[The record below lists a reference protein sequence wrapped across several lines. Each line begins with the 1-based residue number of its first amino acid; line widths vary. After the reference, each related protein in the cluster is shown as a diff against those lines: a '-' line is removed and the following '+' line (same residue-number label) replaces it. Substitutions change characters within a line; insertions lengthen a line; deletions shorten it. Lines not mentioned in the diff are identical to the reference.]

1 MEFLATKFYI
11 PRLRPGAVP
20 RPRLLQR
27 LDEGVHHGR
36 PLTLVSAPAGY
47 GKTTLIAAWLQQTGR
62 REPPVSP
69 SRIAWLSLEED
80 DDEPARF
87 FCYLGAALENSGA
100 DLGTV
105 GQSLQGVSPLP
116 PPDALITNL
125 LNQISQDRDGPPL
138 LLVLDDYHKIDATP
152 IHEALQFMVEHASPH
167 LHLVLITRE
176 DPPLTLARW
185 RVRDQMTEIR
195 AGDLRFTEDEA
206 TAFLNQ
212 TMHLELTAE
221 NIAALEVRTEGWIA
235 GLQLAAVALRSPPAG
250 RTERDAAGFIA
261 AFSGSHHY
269 VIDYLLQEVLRRQD
283 EQVRTFLQQTCI
295 LERFNPSLCN
305 AVTGRDDSRAI
316 LSRLERENLFLIAL
330 DPEHHWYRYHHL
342 LADSLRSRIDASL
355 EAELHRRASR
365 WYEAHAFPAEA
376 VRHALATEDLALA
389 ADVMERVI
397 QTATAWSRGEVAR
410 LTSWLDALP
419 DLLLRARPALSLHAS
434 RALYLAGK
442 MNRAQQ
448 LLGQAE
454 QALRNGPRDAAER
467 RGLLALASVYQA
479 AIAAMHGERLSEA
492 IAATGRILA
501 EAPTVDLHTAAR
513 AADTLG
519 LAHQL
524 RGELHEAERA
534 YLRAARHAES
544 AGVRYLALNARC
556 EAAMVQIEQGQLAL
570 ATQTCREAL
579 ELAADEEIAPAGLA
593 WAILG
598 EIARERNEL
607 EKAERYLSTGIE
619 LSRQGGITDD
629 LRYSFLFLAR
639 LKQAQGDPQAAL
651 ENWRQADLLLQA
663 YNIPRLAALAAAE
676 RARLNLAQGNIAQAG
691 HWAHEVRQARASQ
704 SSAYLH
710 EQEDLILARFF
721 QADGRPDAAL
731 DLLRPI
737 LAAARPA
744 GRNRSLIQALILQAL
759 ALEQQ
764 QPAAAVAALREALAL
779 ATPQGFMRLFN
790 DEGQPIAGLLP
801 RVHSSAPVCVGRI
814 LSNLKTDPH
823 TDVVGTI
830 AARRRFT
837 APPAHIEP
845 LSERE
850 QEVLELLVGGLTN
863 GEIAEELVITVGT
876 TKWHVHNIYQK
887 LDVSSRAEAI
897 ARAYAWQLLNA

>member
-27 LDEGVHHGR
+27 LDEGVRHRR

-47 GKTTLIAAWLQQTGR
+47 GKTTLIAAWLQHTDR

-69 SRIAWLSLEED
+69 SRIGWLSLEED

-87 FCYLGAALENSGA
+87 FSYLGAALENSGA

-105 GQSLQGVSPLP
+105 GQSLHAASPMP
-116 PPDALITNL
+116 PLETLITNV

-152 IHEALQFMVEHASPH
+152 IHEALQFLVEHASPH

-185 RVRDQMTEIR
+185 RVGDQMTEIR

-221 NIAALEVRTEGWIA
+221 NVAALEERTEGWIA
-235 GLQLAAVALRSPPAG
+235 GLQLAAVALRSPAG
-250 RTERDAAGFIA
+250 RRESDAASFIA

-269 VIDYLLQEVLRRQD
+269 VIDYLLGEVLRQQD
-283 EQVRTFLQQTCI
+283 EEVRTFLEQTSI
-295 LERFNPSLCN
+295 LERLSPSLCS
-305 AVTGRDDSRAI
+305 AVTGRDDSREI

-330 DPEHHWYRYHHL
+330 DPEHQWYRYHHL
-342 LADSLRSRIDASL
+342 LADSLRTRIDASL

-389 ADVMERVI
+389 ADVIERVI
-397 QTATAWSRGEVAR
+397 QTATAWSQGEVAR
-410 LTSWLDALP
+410 LTGWLHALP
-419 DLLLRARPALSLHAS
+419 DPLLRARPALSLHAS

-442 MNRAQQ
+442 MSRAQQ

-454 QALRNGPRDAAER
+454 QALRNGPSDAAER
-467 RGLLALASVYQA
+467 KSLLALASVYQA

-492 IAATGRILA
+492 IAATNRILA
-501 EAPTVDLHTAAR
+501 EAPIVDLHTAAR

-524 RGELHEAERA
+524 RGELREAERA
-534 YLRAARHAES
+534 YLQAARLAES

-556 EAAMVQIEQGQLAL
+556 EAAMVQIDQGQLTL

-607 EKAERYLSTGIE
+607 EKAEHYLSTGIE

-663 YNIPRLAALAAAE
+663 YNIPRLAALSAAE

-691 HWAHEVRQARASQ
+691 HWAHDVQQARVSQ

-710 EQEDLILARFF
+710 EPEELILARFF
-721 QADGRPDAAL
+721 QADGQPDAAL
-731 DLLRPI
+731 DLVRPI

-764 QPAAAVAALREALAL
+764 QQPQAADTALREALAL
-779 ATPQGFMRLFN
+779 ATPQGFMRLFI
-790 DEGQPIAGLLP
+790 DEGPPIAGLLP
-801 RVHSSAPVCVGRI
+801 RVRSLAPVFVERL
-814 LSNLKTDPH
+814 LSHLNTDLD
-823 TDVVGTI
+823 TEVEGTT
-830 AARRRFT
+830 AARREFT

-845 LSERE
+845 LSNRE
-850 QEVLELLVGGLTN
+850 QEVLELLVSGLTN
-863 GEIAEELVITVGT
+863 REIAEKLVITVGT

-897 ARAYAWQLLNA
+897 ARAYEWQLLNA

>member
-1 MEFLATKFYI
+1 MERLATKFYM

-47 GKTTLIAAWLQQTGR
+47 GKTTLIAAWLQQDGHW
-62 REPPVSP
+62 EPPVPP
-69 SRIAWLSLEED
+69 SYIAWLSLEED

-87 FCYLGAALENSGA
+87 FSYLGAALEETGA
-100 DLGTV
+100 DLNTL
-105 GQSLQGVSPLP
+105 GQSLQAASPLP
-116 PPDALITNL
+116 PLETLITNL
-125 LNQISQDRDGPPL
+125 LNQISKDRERPPL
-138 LLVLDDYHKIDATP
+138 LLVLDDYHKIDATL

-221 NIAALEVRTEGWIA
+221 NIAALEERTEGWIA
-235 GLQLAAVALRSPPAG
+235 GLQLAAVALRSPAAG

-261 AFSGSHHY
+261 AFSGSHRY
-269 VIDYLLQEVLRRQD
+269 VIDYLVQEVLRQQD

-316 LSRLERENLFLIAL
+316 LNRLERENLFLIAL
-330 DPEHHWYRYHHL
+330 DPGHHWYRYHHL
-342 LADSLRSRIDASL
+342 LADSLRARLDAPL
-355 EAELHRRASR
+355 QTDLHRRASH
-365 WYEAHAFPAEA
+365 WYEAHGLPAEA

-389 ADVMERVI
+389 ADVIERVI

-410 LTSWLDALP
+410 LTGWLDALP
-419 DLLLRARPALSLHAS
+419 GPLLRARPALGLHAS
-434 RALYLAGK
+434 RALYLAGQ
-442 MNRAQQ
+442 MDRSQQ
-448 LLGQAE
+448 LLQQAE
-454 QALRNGPRDAAER
+454 QSLRDRAGKTAEAQE
-467 RGLLALASVYQA
+467 LLALATVYRA
-479 AIAAMHGERLSEA
+479 AISAMHGERLSEA
-492 IAATGRILA
+492 IRITSRLLA
-501 EAPTVDLHTAAR
+501 RPSAVDRHTAAR

-519 LAHQL
+519 LAHEL
-524 RGELHEAERA
+524 RGELLEAGRA
-534 YLRAARHAES
+534 YLQSARLAES

-570 ATQTCREAL
+570 ASQTCREAL
-579 ELAADEEIAPAGLA
+579 DLAADEEIAPAGLA

-639 LKQAQGDPQAAL
+639 LKQAQGEPQAAL

-663 YNIPRLAALAAAE
+663 YNIPRLAALSAAE
-676 RARLNLAQGNIAQAG
+676 RARLHLAQGNLAQAG
-691 HWAHEVRQARASQ
+691 HWAQEYQQARASQ
-704 SSAYLH
+704 SSSYLR
-710 EQEDLILARFF
+710 EGEDLILARFF
-721 QADGRPDAAL
+721 QASGRPDAAL
-731 DLLRPI
+731 DIVRPI
-737 LAAARPA
+737 AVAARPA
-744 GRNRSLIQALILQAL
+744 ARTRSVIQALLLQAL

-764 QPAAAVAALREALAL
+764 QQSAAAAEALREALAL
-779 ATPQGFMRLFN
+779 AAPEGFMRLFI
-790 DEGQPIAGLLP
+790 DEGDPVANLLP
-801 RVHSSAPVCVGRI
+801 RLRSSAPAFVDRV
-814 LSNLKTDPH
+814 LAVLDTEHPA
-823 TDVVGTI
+823 TTPAPETVTP
-830 AARRRFT
+830 
-837 APPAHIEP
+837 PPAHLIEP
-845 LSERE
+845 LTERE
-850 QEVLELLVGGLTN
+850 QELLELLVRGLTN
-863 GEIAEELVITVGT
+863 REIAEELVITEGT
-876 TKWHVHNIYQK
+876 AKWHVHNIYQK

-897 ARAYAWQLLNA
+897 ARAYEWQLLNT